1 MNIIDEALKVA
12 ARAFFVLEEVP
23 DDVFE
28 MRFSKCQQC
37 EHFDPDKEK
46 CKDCGCYMRVKA
58 KAKVHK
64 TLRRPHG
71 EVTHCPKAKWSDEDQ
86 LLIEFYQ
93 KQDAASAA

>member
-12 ARAFFVLEEVP
+12 ARAVFVMEEVP

-37 EHFDPDKEK
+37 EYFDPDKEK

-58 KAKVHK
+58 KSRVHRTRK
-64 TLRRPHG
+64 RPQG
-71 EVTHCPKAKWSDEDQ
+71 EVTHCTKAKWSYEDRP
-86 LLIEFYQ
+86 LIEFYQ
-93 KQDAASAA
+93 KQDAADAA